1 MSDAG
6 MNHWGNRGE
15 LTDEWAE
22 LLPDRT
28 TLAAVGTSRYG
39 FSPTNAAVNS
49 PTSSN
54 FPIGSPAS
62 NNAVVNTVSQPQV
75 SGGYMPVVI
84 TFMPTINI
92 IVQQSSPDSFAAG
105 HHAGDSPAASAPGS
119 DLHPESAQPGGGQW
133 LDLIRRLF
141 GM

>member
-6 MNHWGNRGE
+6 VNHWGNRNHGE
-15 LTDEWAE
+15 LTEERAQ
-22 LLPDRT
+22 LLPDRA

-62 NNAVVNTVSQPQV
+62 NNAVVNTVSSPEV
-75 SGGYMPVVI
+75 TGGYMPVVI
-84 TFMPTINI
+84 TLMPTINF
-92 IVQQSSPDSFAAG
+92 IVQQSGPDGFAAG
-105 HHAGDSPAASAPGS
+105 HHGGDSPAAGA
-119 DLHPESAQPGGGQW
+119 LHPESAQSGGGQW